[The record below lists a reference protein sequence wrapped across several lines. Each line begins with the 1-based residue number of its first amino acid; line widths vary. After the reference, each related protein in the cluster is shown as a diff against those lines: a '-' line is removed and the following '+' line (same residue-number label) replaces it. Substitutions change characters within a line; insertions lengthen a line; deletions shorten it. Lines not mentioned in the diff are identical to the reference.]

1 MTRPSKMTEN
11 EIQAGLKE
19 LEGWELRDGKLN
31 KTFKFTDFID
41 AWGFMCRVALV
52 AQAMDHHP
60 EWLNVYNTVRVDL
73 STHDAGGIT
82 KLDFQLARKMNLHA

>member
-1 MTRPSKMTEN
+1 VARPSKLTEN
-11 EIQAGLKE
+11 EIEAELKE
-19 LEGWELRDGKLN
+19 LEGWQIRDGKLN

-41 AWGFMCRVALV
+41 AWGFMCRVALA

-73 STHDAGGIT
+73 STHDAGGVT
-82 KLDFQLARKMNLHA
+82 KLDLQLARKMNLYA

>member
-1 MTRPSKMTEN
+1 VTRPSKMTEN